1 MSLHSHKPVSTA
13 TVGYVSIVVPVFNE
27 RDVLPLFLSAV
38 REIAKKCSF
47 EIEFIFVDDGST
59 DTSLEYLKKELQRG
73 DRMKVISLSRNFGK
87 EAALSAG
94 LENATGDAIII
105 MDADLQDPPE
115 QIPGMIDAWQA
126 GADVVA
132 MKRNSRM
139 SDSRFKRFSAY
150 FFYRTLGLASQ
161 TDIPSDVGDFRL
173 LSRKAVDALL
183 SLPERNRYMKGLF
196 AWIGMPTKVLI
207 YDRPPRPAGLT
218 KWSIADLFGLALEGI
233 TSFST
238 SPLRIATLSGIAA
251 ALIGGGF
258 GIWIVSKALIL
269 GSVVSGYPSLVAI
282 ITFLGG
288 IQLFSIGIV
297 GEYIGKTYIETKQ
310 RPLYLIN
317 SISESQVINEDM
329 SSSRVSNMIS
339 IIPHPQ
345 DKQYVS

>member
-1 MSLHSHKPVSTA
+1 MSSLSHKSSRVSSTE
-13 TVGYVSIVVPVFNE
+13 YISIVVPVFNE
-27 RDVLPLFLSAV
+27 REVLPLFLTQI
-38 REIAKKCSF
+38 REISKQHNI
-47 EIEFIFVDDGST
+47 EIEMVFVDDGST
-59 DTSLEYLKKELQRG
+59 DTSLEFLKYALRLPI
-73 DRMKVISLSRNFGK
+73 RMKVISLSRNFGK

-94 LENATGDAIII
+94 LENASGDAVII

-115 QIPGMIDAWQA
+115 QIPNMVRAWKE

-139 SDSRFKRFSAY
+139 SDSAFKRHSASL
-150 FFYRTLGLASQ
+150 FYRILGLASQ
-161 TDIPSDVGDFRL
+161 TNIPGNVGDFRL
-173 LSRKAVDALL
+173 LSRKALNALL

-196 AWIGMPTKVLI
+196 AWIGMPTTILL
-207 YDRPPRPAGLT
+207 YDRPARPAGLT

-238 SPLRIATLSGIAA
+238 SPLRIATITGITAA
-251 ALIGGGF
+251 AIGAGF

-297 GEYIGKTYIETKQ
+297 GEYVGKTYIETKQ

-317 SISESQVINEDM
+317 SISESPASEEDTTP
-329 SSSRVSNMIS
+329 SPLGKLVSVV
-339 IIPHPQ
+339 PKG
-345 DKQYVS
+345 KQYVS